1 MELVSEMLQIAMA
14 EDGDETDEVKEEYGK
29 KMDETLA
36 DLRGRLEE
44 ARRNEGK
51 PPLEPPEP
59 SQAGV
64 VAGHDEAE
72 KKRIEELESA
82 LATSQERV
90 SRSCTSYV
98 CGLLIH
104 IQGIHSRSRTC
115 VVAGEDAKAWRRGRG
130 CGKRCG

>member
-14 EDGDETDEVKEEYGK
+14 EDGDETDEVKEEFGK
-29 KMDETLA
+29 KVDETLA
-36 DLRGRLEE
+36 DLREKLEE

-59 SQAGV
+59 TPAGPAAV
-64 VAGHDEAE
+64 PEEAE

-90 SRSCTSYV
+90 SRSCA
-98 CGLLIH
+98 
-104 IQGIHSRSRTC
+104 TC
-115 VVAGEDAKAWRRGRG
+115 VSSVY
-130 CGKRCG
+130 